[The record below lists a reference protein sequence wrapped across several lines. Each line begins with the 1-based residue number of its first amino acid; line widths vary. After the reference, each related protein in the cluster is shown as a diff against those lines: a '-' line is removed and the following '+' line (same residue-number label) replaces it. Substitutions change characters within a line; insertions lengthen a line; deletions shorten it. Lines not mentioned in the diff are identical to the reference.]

1 MKGVESSKI
10 NSDKFQIKKSG
21 RKIVLLHL
29 DSSESEE
36 MNQLAL
42 IESQLFFDPVVVGPV
57 LDEEAGEVKV
67 PTNKLSNDIRH
78 LASSLLVTKE
88 AEPPRKEVLKAFL
101 ASERKCT
108 LDKETR
114 EWLCTILDNYD
125 QDGASFSHMETLPSR
140 TDQSTKNSHKWGLNV
155 SSK

>member
-1 MKGVESSKI
+1 
-10 NSDKFQIKKSG
+10 
-21 RKIVLLHL
+21 
-29 DSSESEE
+29 

-101 ASERKCT
+101 IFSERTESVHWIKRQKSGCV
-108 LDKETR
+108 K
-114 EWLCTILDNYD
+114 IK
-125 QDGASFSHMETLPSR
+125 Q
-140 TDQSTKNSHKWGLNV
+140 
-155 SSK
+155 